1 MSENFVLK
9 IFFVGLLGLVLAF
22 DVFSRYDAEYGDEA
36 LAQNGQR
43 YRPLISGYL
52 LPVYL
57 FMMLAVGLKFLGTQ
71 ATFKMMLA
79 LCFEIFISIS
89 LYYIL
94 LLPALQFLRRHISA
108 RTCAM
113 LWLLP
118 NYLYMLN
125 HDFMKVAQ
133 PLFII
138 HTSSTTVKIL
148 AVIWA
153 VGFIAVVLWNIIQH
167 LIFRRKL
174 LKNAVPVTDSEIL
187 NLFQSEID
195 DLQVYKPK
203 FRLVVSEEAAT
214 PLTIGLSRRSTRVVL
229 PQKNYTADE
238 LRLIFRHE
246 LIHICREDSRS
257 KFFMMFCTA
266 MCWFNPLM
274 WYAMKKSAEDTELC
288 CDESVLLGA
297 DDSTRYQYANLILN
311 TAGDERGFTTCLSA
325 SLSSMRYRLK
335 SIVKPQKR
343 STGALVVTAVFFVLC
358 MSNGYVALAYGE
370 QVGADTVY
378 RGHSLTDFIA
388 HSITVEGGEY
398 DAKTDNVDTMALT
411 QYISS
416 LQTQET
422 TGNYSY
428 SGDGK
433 MVELRYGGPYG
444 SVFVE
449 LHTDYIRVL
458 YTADE
463 RDEWRTYHLPQPV
476 DWEYVDFI
484 VPPLPVAD
492 VALHDSSG
500 YFDHTLTA
508 KITKY
513 IRHNNGKTD
522 VLKDTQLNL
531 YEGPG
536 IYGGT
541 VDYLGGKLK
550 FSTQPVSDVEILIEN
565 WDYTSAYSLTFDPQA
580 EDFIFDIPGWP
591 AHYTITASFCKGE
604 TVYDTTFQF
613 HIGNAD
619 SL

>member
-1 MSENFVLK
+1 MSEDIMLK
-9 IFFVGLLGLVLAF
+9 SFGVGFMCLILAWA
-22 DVFSRYDAEYGDEA
+22 VFSRYDTETGDESQP
-36 LAQNGQR
+36 QNGQR
-43 YRPLISGYL
+43 YLPLISGYL

-57 FMMLAVGLKFLGTQ
+57 FMMLAVGLKFMGTE
-71 ATFKMMLA
+71 ATFKIMLT
-79 LCFEIFISIS
+79 LCFDIFLSIS
-89 LYYIL
+89 MYYIV
-94 LLPALQFLRRHISA
+94 LLPALPFLRRHISA

-138 HTSSTTVKIL
+138 RTSSITVKIL
-148 AVIWA
+148 AVIWT

-187 NLFQSEID
+187 ALFWSQID
-195 DLQVYKPK
+195 EMKIQKPK
-203 FRLVVSEEAAT
+203 FKLVISEEVAT
-214 PLTIGLSRRSTRVVL
+214 PLTIGLSRRSTRIVL

-274 WYAMKKSAEDTELC
+274 WYAMKKSAEDTELS
-288 CDESVLLGA
+288 CDETVLLGA
-297 DDSTRYQYANLILN
+297 DDATRYQYANLILN
-311 TAGDERGFTTCLSA
+311 TAGDDRGFTTCLSA
-325 SLSSMRYRLK
+325 SLQSMRYRLK

-343 STGALVVTAVFFVLC
+343 STGALVVTVVFFVLC
-358 MSNGYVALAYGE
+358 MSSGYVALAYGE
-370 QVGADTVY
+370 QTGASTVF
-378 RGHSLTDFIA
+378 RGYNLADFIPQN
-388 HSITVEGGEY
+388 ITVEGGEY
-398 DAKTDNVDTMALT
+398 DTETDNIDAAALT

-416 LQTQET
+416 LPTQEI

-433 MVELRYGGPYG
+433 VVEISYVGEYG

-458 YTADE
+458 YTADK
-463 RDEWRTYHLPQPV
+463 RDEWRTYHLPQPT
-476 DWEYVDFI
+476 DWEYVDSI

-536 IYGGT
+536 IYRGT

-550 FSTQPVSDVEILIEN
+550 FSTPPISDVEILIEN

-591 AHYTITASFCKGE
+591 AHYTITASFSDGE
-604 TVYDTTFQF
+604 TIYDTTFQF

-619 SL
+619 IL